1 MWTDEPCIIWVCSS
15 VLTLCNIS
23 AGEGCASAIFFS
35 SCFRSLCTKL
45 SCGLRRCYC
54 WWNMYDLCQVVLWWI
69 GRKMMFTKKM
79 SDEQASSTAI
89 ARWFGKLG
97 PSSKHPS
104 SCSELGTRNR
114 NRTRTA
120 AYLFFSSPTFLN
132 SWTLCSQIPEVSGFK
147 FWILFLIY
155 FDSFWFLQIDYQ
167 WAYRPPS
174 QRPPAVI
181 TVATLKHFQPPLRL
195 PHSKQQWTGSIIV
208 ASLDPLR
215 PSSLISITV
224 GNFKNDGKFDRT
236 RKTTTS
242 GKVWGIPTN
251 LAACNLCLRSL
262 SFFDVYNTI
271 WLQWIKVALLAKD
284 RIISNNAKSFLKGK

>member
-1 MWTDEPCIIWVCSS
+1 MLLLVEYVWYV
-15 VLTLCNIS
+15 
-23 AGEGCASAIFFS
+23 S
-35 SCFRSLCTKL
+35 SC
-45 SCGLRRCYC
+45 
-54 WWNMYDLCQVVLWWI
+54 VVMNWKE
-69 GRKMMFTKKM
+69 GDVYEE
-79 SDEQASSTAI
+79 DERWASSTAI

>member
-1 MWTDEPCIIWVCSS
+1 MNRR
-15 VLTLCNIS
+15 TLHHLSLQLGPHPLQYFCWWRLRVS
-23 AGEGCASAIFFS
+23 HFFS
-35 SCFRSLCTKL
+35 AVVFVACAQGFLLAWLDVKTVGICMICVKLCCDELEGRWRRWAMSKLYYIIYRYSSLI
-45 SCGLRRCYC
+45 R
-54 WWNMYDLCQVVLWWI
+54 Q
-69 GRKMMFTKKM
+69 
-79 SDEQASSTAI
+79 
-89 ARWFGKLG
+89 LG
-97 PSSKHPS
+97 SKFPTS
-104 SCSELGTRNR
+104 MELGTRNR

-120 AYLFFSSPTFLN
+120 AYLFFSSLTFLN